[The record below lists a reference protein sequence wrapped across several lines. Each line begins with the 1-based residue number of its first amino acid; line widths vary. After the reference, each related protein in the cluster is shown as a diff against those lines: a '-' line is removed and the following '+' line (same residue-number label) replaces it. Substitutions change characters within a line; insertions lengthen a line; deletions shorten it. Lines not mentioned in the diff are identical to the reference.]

1 MTKMERGQREL
12 IFSYISRTKGSVS
25 CLLAK
30 LPRMSLREC
39 GEKHSSMVASLSLV
53 SEGGVGGSP
62 VLNSSIVESTIS
74 YFSSRVA

>member
-1 MTKMERGQREL
+1 MRMERGQRKL
-12 IFSYISRTKGSVS
+12 IFLHISCTNGSVAF
-25 CLLAK
+25 LLAK

-53 SEGGVGGSP
+53 SEGGVDGSP
-62 VLNSSIVESTIS
+62 VLNSSMVESTIS